1 MSWIKVPILTVET
14 NGIQTED
21 PALAAAMQN
30 EPTTTQAWI
39 DCDLMQHFFDCG
51 NGQTKVCMQNGDE
64 LILPMEIGKFADL
77 IGLI

>member
-1 MSWIKVPILTVET
+1 MSWIQVPILVIEN
-14 NGIQTED
+14 NGIATED
-21 PALAAAMQN
+21 PALAA
-30 EPTTTQAWI
+30 AWI